1 MQLERTKQLL
11 PRLSTAAAGPEG
23 ATVEASDKPQP
34 IARTV
39 IDTVERHVIRQLSDF
54 TATFP
59 QGTSRM
65 RGLIDVMRVAV
76 ECRSPGEGISRVRS
90 SPPSHHE
97 LLMHAQNFPLIAK
110 WKRKLR
116 MQGLI
121 DAVESPEVTFRVA
134 RDVLMLPEV
143 LSATS

>member
-11 PRLSTAAAGPEG
+11 PRLADAAAGSEG
-23 ATVEASDKPQP
+23 AAVDAADKPQP

-76 ECRSPGEGISRVRS
+76 ECRSPGEGISRVCS
-90 SPPSHHE
+90 FSPAPGKHCFP
-97 LLMHAQNFPLIAK
+97 HAP
-110 WKRKLR
+110 
-116 MQGLI
+116 
-121 DAVESPEVTFRVA
+121 
-134 RDVLMLPEV
+134 
-143 LSATS
+143 